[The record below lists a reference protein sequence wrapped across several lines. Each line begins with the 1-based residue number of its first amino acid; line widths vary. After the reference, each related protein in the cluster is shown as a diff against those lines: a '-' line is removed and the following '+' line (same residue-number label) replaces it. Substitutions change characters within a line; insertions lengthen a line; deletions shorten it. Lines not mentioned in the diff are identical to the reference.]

1 MTTTTSQEQQIL
13 HAQIDENRK
22 ELAALEGKL
31 RAVDKKLADMSAQRQ
46 QYELL
51 AQVCASL
58 DKLEELG
65 AADLFWGEQPK
76 TQDITAHLG
85 RVRSAATAFQE
96 KVAAVD
102 DNRRKIHDQIQK
114 QLVKINFLNEDL
126 AEQQELEELAKYEYV
141 VHREIAPRPYRPM
154 VMPWKGQREDEHR
167 FRKALLLS
175 LLLALLFGYL
185 IDIWVLPIIDQDE
198 VVEIPENIVQL
209 ARREPPKPVEKKP
222 EQKEEKPSKEK
233 PKSEEKQQAR
243 AKAEKAGVLAFK
255 GAFTDLIDDVP
266 DKLGVDARVS
276 NSGKLTTG
284 QTQRSIVVAQGRGG
298 SGGISSAALSRNV
311 AGTGTRMGGVGFSRV
326 ESAVGTAAGADR
338 PLSSGLGPARTD
350 EEIQIVFDRYKAAL
364 YRIYNRELRTDPTL
378 RGKMILRLTIEPG
391 GEVSACKVES
401 TTLASPVL
409 STEIVERVKKFNFGP
424 KDGVPRITILY
435 PIDFLPA
442 AS

>member
-31 RAVDKKLADMSAQRQ
+31 RTVDKKLADMSAQRQ

-85 RVRSAATAFQE
+85 RVRSAAAAFQE
-96 KVAAVD
+96 KVATVD
-102 DNRRKIHDQIQK
+102 DSRRKIQDQIQK
-114 QLVKINFLNEDL
+114 QSVKINFLNEDL

-141 VHREIAPRPYRPM
+141 VHREVAPRPYRPM

-167 FRKALLLS
+167 FRKSLLLS

-185 IDIWVLPIIDQDE
+185 IEIWILPIIDQDE
-198 VVEIPENIVQL
+198 IVKIPENIVQL
-209 ARREPPKPVEKKP
+209 ARREPPKPVEKKS
-222 EQKEEKPSKEK
+222 EQKEEKLSKEK

-378 RGKMILRLTIEPG
+378 RGKMILRITIEPS
-391 GEVSACKVES
+391 GEVSACKIES

-409 STEIVERVKKFNFGP
+409 STEIVERVKKFNFGA

>member
-51 AQVCASL
+51 TQVCASL

-85 RVRSAATAFQE
+85 RVRSAAAAFQE
-96 KVAAVD
+96 KVATVD
-102 DNRRKIHDQIQK
+102 DSRRKIQDQIQK
-114 QLVKINFLNEDL
+114 QSVKINFLNEDL

-154 VMPWKGQREDEHR
+154 AMPWKGQREDEHR
-167 FRKALLLS
+167 FRKSLALS

-185 IDIWVLPIIDQDE
+185 IEIWILPIIDQDE
-198 VVEIPENIVQL
+198 VVKIPENIVQL
-209 ARREPPKPVEKKP
+209 ARREPPKPVEKKS
-222 EQKEEKPSKEK
+222 EQKEEKLSKEK

-378 RGKMILRLTIEPG
+378 RGKMILRITIEPG

-409 STEIVERVKKFNFGP
+409 SVEIVERVKKFNFGA